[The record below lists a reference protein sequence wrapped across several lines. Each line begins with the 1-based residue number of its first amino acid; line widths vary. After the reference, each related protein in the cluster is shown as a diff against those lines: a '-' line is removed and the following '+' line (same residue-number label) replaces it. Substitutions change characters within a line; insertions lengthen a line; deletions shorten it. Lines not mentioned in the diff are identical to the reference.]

1 MEQGPGFIWK
11 KTAAEALGTLNSF
24 SLLSATMLVVD
35 FRAMALVGLAAR
47 IEHNISGL
55 DRNDQASEA

>member
-24 SLLSATMLVVD
+24 SLLSAMLVVD